1 MALEMSVSRGNC
13 GFVLDDSDGFVLL
26 NESKSSAPTDTVAGC
41 CFSFSGSSANAVTAA
56 PSASASAD
64 AGFCLNVVASD
75 ANAARTMP
83 SASASTNAGC
93 LDVAVSPANA
103 ATSAPRGVW
112 MEAGSPE
119 SMNEETSPVPRSSSK
134 GKRVTGGFDLGVG
147 SGAGGFRLAMSEH
160 KHSGLQQKR
169 KSMASRKLPEGACSD
184 SVVASSVP
192 RSSSKG
198 ERVTGGFDLG
208 VDSGAGGFH
217 LAMSEHKHSAM
228 ASRKLPEGARS
239 NSVVMVVAEPYYTQ
253 ILQGQKRMEIRAN
266 TPYWDSRLRAAK
278 WVEFQKGYNASTRLM
293 PAKILDKR
301 IDVCDELLERK
312 DFEQL
317 KKQRKKLFGD
327 ADQVI
332 VIEFEQ
338 PRKPNV
344 NSSLASFKL
353 VSARTS
359 AGSSITNS
367 GLPEA
372 FAWPRKL
379 LSALPAAL
387 NCSAACLGRSLLG
400 RRVRLSTHCSGIGA
414 PEIAAGML
422 MANSAVL
429 GFDLNIQFMAAC
441 DADAACRG
449 LLLAQSADRH
459 VFSDI
464 FEFFPGWDRKVRAPD
479 ATVGLLKSCVNVR
492 QSRTCW
498 QHQHACEQP
507 AVEGDICGSPCQ
519 PWSRAGKGMGAK
531 SEFGFLLK

>member
-1 MALEMSVSRGNC
+1 MSRGNC
-13 GFVLDDSDGFVLL
+13 GFVLDDSDGFVRL
-26 NESKSSAPTDTVAGC
+26 NESKSSAPTDTVAGF
-41 CFSFSGSSANAVTAA
+41 CFSFFSGSSANAVTAA
-56 PSASASAD
+56 PSASTSAD

-83 SASASTNAGC
+83 SASTSTNAGFD

-103 ATSAPRGVW
+103 ATTAPRGVW

-119 SMNEETSPVPRSSSK
+119 SMNEETSSVP
-134 GKRVTGGFDLGVG
+134 GECVTGGFDLGVG
-147 SGAGGFRLAMSEH
+147 SGAGGCHLPMSEH
-160 KHSGLQQKR
+160 KRSGLQQKR
-169 KSMASRKLPEGACSD
+169 KSMASRKLPEGARSD
-184 SVVASSVP
+184 
-192 RSSSKG
+192 
-198 ERVTGGFDLG
+198 
-208 VDSGAGGFH
+208 
-217 LAMSEHKHSAM
+217 
-228 ASRKLPEGARS
+228 
-239 NSVVMVVAEPYYTQ
+239 SVVMVVAEPYYTQ
-253 ILQGQKRMEIRAN
+253 ILQGQKRVEIRAN
-266 TPYWDSRLRAAK
+266 TPYWDSRLRTAK

-312 DFEQL
+312 DLEQL

-344 NSSLASFKL
+344 NSSLASFNP
-353 VSARTS
+353 VSVRTS
-359 AGSSITNS
+359 AGSTNW

-387 NCSAACLGRSLLG
+387 NCSAAFLGRSLLS

-429 GFDLNIQFMAAC
+429 AFDLNIEFVAAC

-492 QSRTCW
+492 QSRMCW
-498 QHQHACEQP
+498 QHQHPCEQP

-531 SEFGFLLK
+531 SEFVFLLE